1 MAQLREWLEARGLGR
16 YADALLA
23 QDIELD
29 ILPQLTDA
37 DLTAAGLPVGARKRL
52 LEAIERF
59 CDHQDTKMPSIS
71 QPTVPATEPPVEAER
86 RQLTVLFCDVVGS
99 THLTE
104 RLDAEDLRNLLL
116 SFQKVCAEVV
126 QCHEGQIGLFIG
138 DGVTAHFGYP
148 RDHEDSAQRAVQAGL
163 DIMVGLTE
171 LGTDGL
177 EARCGVHTGPV
188 VVGEMGVGEKRLCDG
203 IVGEAPNIAARLQA
217 FAPPGSLIM
226 SEATLR
232 LVEGLFEVEPLGPQM
247 LKGVSAP
254 IAIYR
259 VLRPSAAPNRFEAR
273 SGQFLTPLIGRE
285 TELGF
290 LTRRWENAME
300 GEGQAVLL
308 QGEAGIGKSRLLQT
322 LRMQLRETPHAE
334 IVFYCSP
341 QHQTSTLWP
350 VIQQLH
356 RALGFAGEEDDV
368 ARRERLRH
376 FIGELDLD
384 SADVVEPLAM
394 LLGLSADPG
403 WDAGP
408 ADPEQVRRAVFA
420 ALSRITSAMQRRS
433 PVLVVVEDAHWI
445 DPSTTELVGQM
456 LSDMASQRLFV
467 LLTARPEF
475 RAPWS
480 NSSPMVTLPLARLS
494 RRETE
499 AMIRGVAP
507 DLPAAMLAQLV
518 AKTDGVP
525 LFIEELTKSVAESST
540 NVGFGAAIEI
550 PATLQAA
557 LHTRLDR
564 LAPIRQIIQV
574 AALLGRVFDA
584 DLLIAVSQRDAA
596 AVKRALHDLIE
607 AELIY
612 PRRDPHRESYQFK
625 HALIQDAAIGTLLRN
640 QRAQLHRQIAI
651 ALVKLRADAVERN
664 PELLAHHLQEAGDW
678 GGALDY
684 WQKAGV
690 AAMARAASR
699 EAVSHFANAIDCS
712 ERPGNVSG
720 GAERLTRLHL
730 AMATALMQ
738 AEGYRSERLSKA
750 LDDARR
756 AAANT
761 ALVELQCE
769 VVLSLG
775 PFFYATGLNR
785 DILTLADEQL
795 ENHADLL
802 PPAYVSGLWST
813 KGIAHFN
820 RGEWRFALEA
830 LRKAGDLIDRTDASR
845 RISMGGGADQL
856 IAIQAYFFRS
866 LVAMG
871 FIDEA
876 VDTTE
881 RFVQTIDRIEKP
893 FDIAWALLIKCE
905 LCALL
910 GHNEAL
916 LENATKAIEIS
927 ERHGYVARR
936 GNALIWRGHARSRL
950 GELDAGIDDVREG
963 MVIWRG
969 QGVVF
974 HTPERTCWLCD
985 LLVRAGRL
993 DEVSQLLDEVD
1004 GLIIDTDEACVL
1016 AECIRIRGQVAACG
1030 DDLTGA
1036 VRLFEKAIAISRRQE
1051 ARLFELR
1058 ATTQLASTLARHGRV
1073 QEAGTRLRAMIG
1085 AFDTK
1090 HEIIDFAA
1098 ARKVLDTL
1106 CADRLAP
1113 QRGSP
1118 E

>member
-37 DLTAAGLPVGARKRL
+37 DLTAAGFPVGARKRL

-71 QPTVPATEPPVEAER
+71 QPTVPATGPPVEAER
-86 RQLTVLFCDVVGS
+86 RQLTVMFCDLVGS
-99 THLTE
+99 THLAE

-126 QCHEGQIGLFIG
+126 QRHEGQIGLFIG
-138 DGVTAHFGYP
+138 DGVTAYFGYP
-148 RDHEDSAQRAVQAGL
+148 RAHEDSAQSAVQAGL
-163 DIMVGLTE
+163 DIIAELTE

-217 FAPPGSLIM
+217 FAPPGSLVM

-232 LVEGLFEVEPLGPQM
+232 LVEGFFEVELLDQQR

-341 QHQTSTLWP
+341 QHQTSALWP

-376 FIGELDLD
+376 FLGDLDLD

-420 ALSRITSAMQRRS
+420 ALSRLAFAMQRRS

-445 DPSTTELVGQM
+445 DPSTTEFVGQM
-456 LSDMASQRLFV
+456 LSDLASQRLFV
-467 LLTARPEF
+467 LLAARPEF

-480 NSSPMVTLPLARLS
+480 HSSPMVTLPLARLS

-525 LFIEELTKSVAESST
+525 LFVEELTKSVAESRSDI
-540 NVGFGAAIEI
+540 GFGAAIEI

-596 AVKRALHDLIE
+596 AARRALHDLIE

-612 PRRDPHRESYQFK
+612 PRRDPYCESYQFK

-651 ALVKLRADAVERN
+651 ALVELRADAVERN
-664 PELLAHHLQEAGDW
+664 PELLAHHLQEASDW
-678 GGALDY
+678 GGALEH

-712 ERPGNVSG
+712 ERLGDVSG
-720 GAERLTRLHL
+720 GAERMTRLHL

-738 AEGYRSERLSKA
+738 AEGYRSDRLCQV
-750 LDDARR
+750 LEDARR
-756 AAANT
+756 AAAKT
-761 ALVELQCE
+761 ISVELPCE

-775 PFFYATGLNR
+775 PFFYATGRNR

-795 ENHADLL
+795 ENRADPL

-820 RGEWRFALEA
+820 RGEWRFAIEA

-845 RISMGGGADQL
+845 RISLGGGADQL
-856 IAIQAYFFRS
+856 ISIQAYFFRS

-876 VDTTE
+876 VETTE
-881 RFVQTIDRIEKP
+881 RFIQTIDRIEKP
-893 FDIAWALLIKCE
+893 FDIAWALLVKCE

-916 LENATKAIEIS
+916 LESATKAIEIS

-950 GELDAGIDDVREG
+950 GKRDAGIDDVREG

-993 DEVSQLLDEVD
+993 DEASQLLDDVD

-1016 AECIRIRGQVAACG
+1016 AECIRIRGQIAACG

-1036 VRLFEKAIAISRRQE
+1036 VRLFEKAIAISQRQE

-1058 ATTQLASTLARHGRV
+1058 ATTQLASALARQGRA
-1073 QEAGTRLRAMIG
+1073 QEGEPRLRAIID

-1090 HEIIDFAA
+1090 HEIVDLAA

-1106 CADRLAP
+1106 R
-1113 QRGSP
+1113 R
-1118 E
+1118 

>member
-1 MAQLREWLEARGLGR
+1 MAELREWLEARGLGR

-29 ILPQLTDA
+29 ILSQLTDA

-52 LEAIERF
+52 LQAIEGLRNLS
-59 CDHQDTKMPSIS
+59 DAAMQSMGPPPIV
-71 QPTVPATEPPVEAER
+71 PTTEPATEAER

-99 THLTE
+99 THLAET
-104 RLDAEDLRNLLL
+104 LDAEDLRNLLL

-126 QCHEGQIGLFIG
+126 QRHEGQIGLFIG
-138 DGVTAHFGYP
+138 DGVTAYFGYP
-148 RDHEDSAQRAVQAGL
+148 RAHEDSAQRAVQAGL
-163 DIMVGLTE
+163 DIMAGLTE
-171 LGTDGL
+171 LGRDGL

-188 VVGEMGVGEKRLCDG
+188 VVGELGVGEKRLCDG

-217 FAPPGSLIM
+217 LAPPGSLVM

-232 LVEGLFEVEPLGPQM
+232 LVEGFFEVEPLGPQM

-290 LTRRWENAME
+290 LTKRWENAME

-334 IVFYCSP
+334 IVFYGSP
-341 QHQTSTLWP
+341 QHQTSALWP

-376 FIGELDLD
+376 FLGDLDLD

-420 ALSRITSAMQRRS
+420 ALSRLTFAMQRRS

-445 DPSTTELVGQM
+445 DPSTTEHVGQM
-456 LSDMASQRLFV
+456 LTEMASQRLFV

-507 DLPAAMLAQLV
+507 DDLPAAMLAQLV

-525 LFIEELTKSVAESST
+525 LFIEELTKSVAESRS
-540 NVGFGAAIEI
+540 NFGFGAAIEI

-557 LHTRLDR
+557 LHSRLDR

-596 AVKRALHDLIE
+596 AVNRALHDLIE

-612 PRRDPHRESYQFK
+612 PRRDPHCESYQFK
-625 HALIQDAAIGTLLRN
+625 HALIQDAAISTLLRN
-640 QRAQLHRQIAI
+640 QRAQLHRQIAV
-651 ALVKLRADAVERN
+651 ALVELRADAVERQ
-664 PELLAHHLQEAGDW
+664 PGTPGAPSSGSRRLGRRARTLAK
-678 GGALDY
+678 GGR
-684 WQKAGV
+684 

-699 EAVSHFANAIDCS
+699 EAVSHFANAINCS
-712 ERPGNVSG
+712 KRLDDVSG
-720 GAERLTRLHL
+720 GAERMTRLHL
-730 AMATALMQ
+730 AMANALMQ
-738 AEGYRSERLSKA
+738 AEGYRSERLGQA

-756 AAANT
+756 AAADT
-761 ALVELQCE
+761 SLVELQCE
-769 VVLSLG
+769 VALSSG
-775 PFFYATGLNR
+775 AFFYATGRNR
-785 DILTLADEQL
+785 DYLTLADEQL

-820 RGEWRFALEA
+820 RGEWRFALDA
-830 LRKAGDLIDRTDASR
+830 LRKSRDLIDRADASR
-845 RISMGGGADQL
+845 RILLGGGDQL
-856 IAIQAYFFRS
+856 IATQTYFHRS

-871 FIDEA
+871 FIDQAIETA
-876 VDTTE
+876 E
-881 RFVQTIDRIEKP
+881 RFAQTIAEIEKP
-893 FDIAWALLIKCE
+893 FDIAWALLVKCE

-916 LENATKAIEIS
+916 LENATKIIDIS
-927 ERHGYVARR
+927 ERHGYTARLSNGLSLR
-936 GNALIWRGHARSRL
+936 GLARSRL
-950 GELDAGIDDVREG
+950 GELNAGIDDAREG
-963 MVIWRG
+963 MMLWRG

-974 HTPERTCWLCD
+974 HTPQRICWLCD
-985 LLVRAGRL
+985 LLVQAGRL
-993 DEVSQLLDEVD
+993 EEATQLLDEADALV
-1004 GLIIDTDEACVL
+1004 IDTDEACAL
-1016 AECIRIRGQVAACG
+1016 AECVRIRGQIAACEG
-1030 DDLTGA
+1030 DLVSA

-1058 ATTQLASTLARHGRV
+1058 ATTQLASVLAR
-1073 QEAGTRLRAMIG
+1073 QECAQVGEPRLRAIID

-1090 HEIIDFAA
+1090 HEIVDLIA

-1106 CADRLAP
+1106 LR
-1113 QRGSP
+1113 
-1118 E
+1118 

>member
-37 DLTAAGLPVGARKRL
+37 DLTAAGLPIGARKRL

-59 CDHQDTKMPSIS
+59 CDDQDTKMPSIS
-71 QPTVPATEPPVEAER
+71 QLIVPATEPPVGAER

-99 THLTE
+99 TLLAE

-126 QCHEGQIGLFIG
+126 QRHEGQIGLFIG
-138 DGVTAHFGYP
+138 DGVTTYFGYP
-148 RDHEDSAQRAVQAGL
+148 RAHEDSAQRAVQAGL
-163 DIMVGLTE
+163 DIMAGLTA

-188 VVGEMGVGEKRLCDG
+188 VVGEMGIGEKRLCDG

-217 FAPPGSLIM
+217 FAPPGSLVM
-226 SEATLR
+226 SEATQR
-232 LVEGLFEVEPLGPQM
+232 LVEGFFEIEPLGPQM
-247 LKGVSAP
+247 LKGVSAA
-254 IAIYR
+254 ITIYR

-322 LRMQLRETPHAE
+322 LRMQLRATPHAE

-341 QHQTSTLWP
+341 QHQTSALWP

-356 RALGFAGEEDDV
+356 RALGFAGEVDDV

-376 FIGELDLD
+376 FLGDLDLD
-384 SADVVEPLAM
+384 SADVVEPIAM
-394 LLGLSADPG
+394 LLSLPADPG
-403 WDAGP
+403 WDARP

-456 LSDMASQRLFV
+456 LSNVASQRLFV
-467 LLTARPEF
+467 LLAARSEF

-480 NSSPMVTLPLARLS
+480 NTSQMVTLPLAKLS

-525 LFIEELTKSVAESST
+525 LFIEELTKSVAESRS

-584 DLLIAVSQRDAA
+584 DLLIAVSHRDAA

-612 PRRDPHRESYQFK
+612 PRRDPHCESYQFK
-625 HALIQDAAIGTLLRN
+625 HALIQDAAISTLLRN
-640 QRAQLHRQIAI
+640 QRAQLHRQIAA
-651 ALVKLRADAVERN
+651 ALVGLRADAVERN

-678 GGALDY
+678 REALER

-712 ERPGNVSG
+712 KRLGDVFG
-720 GAERLTRLHL
+720 GAERMTRLHL
-730 AMATALMQ
+730 AMANALMQ
-738 AEGYRSERLSKA
+738 AEGYRSERLDQA

-756 AAANT
+756 AAADT

-769 VVLSLG
+769 VVFSLAT
-775 PFFYATGLNR
+775 FFYSTGRNH
-785 DILTLADEQL
+785 DYLTLADEQL
-795 ENHADLL
+795 AKHADLL
-802 PPAYVSGLWST
+802 PPAYVSGLWSQ
-813 KGIAHFN
+813 KGTAHFN

-830 LRKAGDLIDRTDASR
+830 SRMALDLIDRTDAGR
-845 RISMGGGADQL
+845 RILLGGADQL
-856 IAIQAYFFRS
+856 MPTRFYFFLS

-876 VDTTE
+876 VETTE

-893 FDIAWALLIKCE
+893 FDMVVALLVKCE

-916 LENATKAIEIS
+916 LENATRMVEIS
-927 ERHGYVARR
+927 ERHGYTARR
-936 GNALIWRGHARSRL
+936 GQGLCWRGIARLRL

-963 MVIWRG
+963 MVLWRG

-974 HTPERTCWLCD
+974 NAPRQICWLCD
-985 LLVRAGRL
+985 LLARAGRL
-993 DEVSQLLDEVD
+993 DEASQLLDEADALV
-1004 GLIIDTDEACVL
+1004 IDTDEACVL
-1016 AECIRIRGQVAACG
+1016 AECIRIRGQIAACG

-1036 VRLFEKAIAISRRQE
+1036 VRLFEKAIAISQRQE
-1051 ARLFELR
+1051 TRLFELR
-1058 ATTQLASTLARHGRV
+1058 ATTELASALARQGRA
-1073 QEAGTRLRAMIG
+1073 QEGEPRLRAIID
-1085 AFDTK
+1085 AFVTK
-1090 HEIIDFAA
+1090 HEFVDLAA

-1106 CADRLAP
+1106 NR
-1113 QRGSP
+1113 
-1118 E
+1118 

>member
-1 MAQLREWLEARGLGR
+1 MAELREWLEVRGLER

-29 ILPQLTDA
+29 VLPQLTEA

-52 LEAIERF
+52 LQAIEELRNLS
-59 CDHQDTKMPSIS
+59 DAAMQSMASPPIVPITE
-71 QPTVPATEPPVEAER
+71 PATEAER

-99 THLTE
+99 THLAET
-104 RLDAEDLRNLLL
+104 LDAEDLRNLLL

-126 QCHEGQIGLFIG
+126 QHHEGQIGLFIG
-138 DGVTAHFGYP
+138 DGVTAYFGYP
-148 RDHEDSAQRAVQAGL
+148 RAHEDSAQRAIQAGL
-163 DIMVGLTE
+163 DIMAGLTK
-171 LGTDGL
+171 LRTDGL
-177 EARCGVHTGPV
+177 EVRCSVHTGAV
-188 VVGEMGVGEKRLCDG
+188 VVGEMGAGLKRLCDG

-217 FAPPGSLIM
+217 FAPPGSLVM

-232 LVEGLFEVEPLGPQM
+232 LVEGFFEVEPLGPQM

-254 IAIYR
+254 TSVHR
-259 VLRPSAAPNRFEAR
+259 VLRPSAAPSRIEAR
-273 SGQFLTPLIGRE
+273 RGQFLTPLIGRE
-285 TELGF
+285 AELGF
-290 LTRRWENAME
+290 LTRRWENAIE
-300 GEGQAVLL
+300 GEGQAVLV

-322 LRMQLRETPHAE
+322 LRLQLRETPHAE
-334 IVFYCSP
+334 IVIYGSP
-341 QHQTSTLWP
+341 QHQASALWP
-350 VIQQLH
+350 VIHQLH

-368 ARRERLRH
+368 AQCERLRH
-376 FIGELDLD
+376 FLGDLDLD
-384 SADVVEPLAM
+384 NADVVEPLAR
-394 LLGLSADPG
+394 LLGLSADQG
-403 WDAGP
+403 SDASR
-408 ADPEQVRRAVFA
+408 ADPEQVRLAVFA
-420 ALSRITSAMQRRS
+420 ALSRIISAMQRRS
-433 PVLVVVEDAHWI
+433 PLLVVVEDAHWI
-445 DPSTTELVGQM
+445 DPSTTDLVGQM
-456 LSDMASQRLFV
+456 LSDMASQRLFI

-507 DLPAAMLAQLV
+507 DDLPAAMLAQLV

-525 LFIEELTKSVAESST
+525 LFIEELTKSVAESRSDF
-540 NVGFGAAIEI
+540 GFGRAIEI

-584 DLLIAVSQRDAA
+584 DLLIAVSQRNVA
-596 AVKRALHDLIE
+596 AVRRALQDLIE

-612 PRRDPHRESYQFK
+612 PRRNPNCESYQFK

-640 QRAQLHRQIAI
+640 QRAELHRQIAI
-651 ALVKLRADAVERN
+651 ALIELRADAVERN

-678 GGALDY
+678 GGALEH

-699 EAVSHFANAIDCS
+699 EAVSHFDKAINCS
-712 ERPGNVSG
+712 ERLCDVSG
-720 GAERLTRLHL
+720 GAERITRLHL

-738 AEGYRSERLSKA
+738 AEGYRSDRLGQE
-750 LDDARR
+750 LEDARR
-756 AAANT
+756 AAGKT
-761 ALVELQCE
+761 ASVELQCE
-769 VVLSLG
+769 VVLSLS
-775 PFFYATGLNR
+775 PFLYATGRNR
-785 DILTLADEQL
+785 DVLRLADEQL
-795 ENHADLL
+795 ENRADLL

-820 RGEWRFALEA
+820 RAEWRFAIEA

-845 RISMGGGADQL
+845 RISLGGGADQL

-876 VDTTE
+876 VETTE

-905 LCALL
+905 LCALI

-916 LENATKAIEIS
+916 LESATKAIEIS

-936 GNALIWRGHARSRL
+936 ANALIWRGHARSRL
-950 GELDAGIDDVREG
+950 GKLDAGIDDAREG
-963 MVIWRG
+963 MTIWRG

-993 DEVSQLLDEVD
+993 EEASQLLDEID

-1016 AECIRIRGQVAACG
+1016 AECIRIRGQIAACG

-1036 VRLFEKAIAISRRQE
+1036 ARLFEKAIAISQRQE

-1058 ATTQLASTLARHGRV
+1058 ATAQLASVLAGQGHV
-1073 QEAGTRLRAMIG
+1073 QESETRLRAIVNT
-1085 AFDTK
+1085 FDTK
-1090 HEIIDFAA
+1090 HPIVDLVA
-1098 ARKVLDTL
+1098 ARNLLHTL
-1106 CADRLAP
+1106 HR
-1113 QRGSP
+1113 
-1118 E
+1118 